1 MGNKMKFIVMAA
13 IVAAVRIAGDDAA
26 PAKPAA
32 EAPAE
37 EKKEEAAPAKAAA
50 PKAPA
55 DPEDAW
61 LTIPKFD
68 LKVSDESSPPPEKW
82 GHETQRVGHPDWL
95 DGHVKSVEESRK
107 LASALAGPKI
117 TAEERKAIHDS

>member
-1 MGNKMKFIVMAA
+1 MAA

-32 EAPAE
+32 EAPAAE

-95 DGHVKSVEESRK
+95 DGHVKAQAENVK
-107 LASALAGPKI
+107 LANALAGPKI